1 MKKIGVLLSGC
12 GVYDGSEI
20 QETVLVLLALA
31 EQGFEAFIFAP
42 NIEQHHVINH
52 ITGEEMPENRNVL
65 IESARI
71 ARGNITALDKVTAQD
86 FDALLLPG
94 GFGTAKNH
102 TKWAFQGAEGDILPD
117 VKRIIVEVIQ
127 AGKPIVGLCMAP
139 TTIAKALEDTN
150 LQTTLTVGTTQAA
163 SPYEIATIASGI
175 EKVGAIHVP
184 KTVQEIAIDFQNNII
199 TAPCYMMEASL
210 LEVRNNIKQA
220 IEALAEMLK

>member
-20 QETVLVLLALA
+20 QETVLTLLALA